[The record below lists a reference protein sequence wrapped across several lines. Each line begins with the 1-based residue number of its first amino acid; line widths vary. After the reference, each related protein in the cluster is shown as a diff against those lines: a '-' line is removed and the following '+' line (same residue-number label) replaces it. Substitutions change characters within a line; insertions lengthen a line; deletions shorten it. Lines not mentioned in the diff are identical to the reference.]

1 MNGIAG
7 DGSGLFHGEAPGVE
21 RFGDGKP
28 FDGRP

>member
-1 MNGIAG
+1 VNGIAG